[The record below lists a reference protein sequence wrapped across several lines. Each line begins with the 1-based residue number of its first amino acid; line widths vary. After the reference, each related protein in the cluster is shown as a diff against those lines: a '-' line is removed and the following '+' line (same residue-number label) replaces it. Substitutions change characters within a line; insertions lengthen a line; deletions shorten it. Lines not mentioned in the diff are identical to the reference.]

1 MSGSVISWIAPA
13 PDHVAALAAEHVGGE
28 GIVLLPDTI
37 TESQGT
43 QVAGFRS
50 DAQDLRVSALEAG
63 LPVVVAVPDGATP
76 GAYVEHSADWV
87 LPLIVMSGAIP
98 IATNLISNLIQR
110 KIDQWRA
117 SGQTRNPTLRYREV
131 IRQRDGTTQLRE
143 IEGPAEA
150 VADWLRDERAH
161 ELPPGDEP
169 G

>member
-1 MSGSVISWIAPA
+1 MPA
-13 PDHVAALAAEHVGGE
+13 PDHVAALAARHLGID
-28 GIVLLPDTI
+28 GIVLLPDTV
-37 TESQGT
+37 TESNGRV
-43 QVAGFRS
+43 VAGFRS

-98 IATNLISNLIQR
+98 IATNLISNMIQR

-117 SGQTRNPTLRYREV
+117 GGQTRHPTLRYREV
-131 IRQRDGTTQLRE
+131 VRQRDGTTHLRE

-150 VADWLRDERAH
+150 VAEWLRSQRVH
-161 ELPPGDEP
+161 ELPPGDGP